1 VASGPARAGSI
12 GRWTPPPRRST
23 CRGGSRRT
31 RRCRPLQR
39 CSAGTAAGQRGPH
52 LGKNN
57 RCCIRSTRSSPS
69 SSETCLRHTRNTP
82 PHRYWS
88 TCRSGKRQSPMIGP
102 CPRKKSLRHTR
113 NTPPHRYWSTC
124 RSGNR
129 QSPMIGP
136 CPRKKSLQHS
146 RRRRGC
152 LSSLETAPR
161 CIRSTLNSPSRPRSD
176 RRCTHHT
183 TLTRRPQKTS
193 LLCSSCTPP
202 LPPRQ
207 PRI

>member
-102 CPRKKSLRHTR
+102 CPRKKSL
-113 NTPPHRYWSTC
+113 
-124 RSGNR
+124 
-129 QSPMIGP
+129 
-136 CPRKKSLQHS
+136 QHS